1 MPQIIR
7 TAKQKQLLLFFVWLD
22 LLPQMQSFEHR
33 LSRGRKPAVQLRVT
47 RNNFKKQ
54 FLMFVEYRDL

>member
-1 MPQIIR
+1 
-7 TAKQKQLLLFFVWLD
+7 
-22 LLPQMQSFEHR
+22 MQSFEHR
-33 LSRGRKPAVQLRVT
+33 LSRGRKAAVQLRVT